1 MHRVLQ
7 GAVHRAFVGDFK
19 QVGVLGLI
27 HVAGQVKKA
36 GPAVHSFWPDK
47 VWPSRLVKVRRVD
60 YIAGQCGGESRN
72 QSSQNESHAAS
83 GKFGDPVKQKGAPVG
98 APFFLIANKRP

>member
-1 MHRVLQ
+1 MHSAPQ

-19 QVGVLGLI
+19 QAGVLGLI
-27 HVAGQVKKA
+27 HVAGQVKNA
-36 GPAVHSFWPDK
+36 RPAVHSSRPDK
-47 VWPSRLVKVRRVD
+47 VCPSRLVKVRMVD
-60 YIAGQCGGESRN
+60 FIAGECGRESRN

-83 GKFGDPVKQKGAPVG
+83 RKFGDPVKQKGAPVG